1 VVKFVELHLLVPDSL
16 YGAWYWDI
24 STFTHLYTVWQT
36 PVTWTYLRES
46 RPHIQILSTS
56 CQLEEMPRRSKPRL
70 EASGPVI
77 TYILLSVPAKT
88 LNWLQSR
95 TNKDDKSNQ
104 SFRVPPKTIGIDAD
118 SKELSV
124 DQVWAKSIEP
134 FLGKCQISKFDPQ
147 NIGQTVKKLAK
158 ILEKCAIDSFW

>member
-1 VVKFVELHLLVPDSL
+1 MIGRLSMARLSSVWYSRVAPLIPISAALASRDPLISLLRNWYTWNDSL
-16 YGAWYWDI
+16 CA
-24 STFTHLYTVWQT
+24 TALT
-36 PVTWTYLRES
+36 E
-46 RPHIQILSTS
+46 TS
-56 CQLEEMPRRSKPRL
+56 CF
-70 EASGPVI
+70 SGR
-77 TYILLSVPAKT
+77 
-88 LNWLQSR
+88 NWIDRYLIQSR

-134 FLGKCQISKFDPQ
+134 FLGKCQICKFDPQ

-158 ILEKCAIDSFW
+158 IPEKCAIDSFW